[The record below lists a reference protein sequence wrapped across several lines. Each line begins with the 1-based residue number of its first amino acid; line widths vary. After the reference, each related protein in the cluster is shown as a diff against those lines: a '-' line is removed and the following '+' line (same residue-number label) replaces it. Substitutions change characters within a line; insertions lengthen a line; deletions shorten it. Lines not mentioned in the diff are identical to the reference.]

1 MTIKVEWCEYDVIV
15 VGSGGAG
22 SMAAR
27 AAADEGGRVLVKTQS
42 VAPIQ
47 NIRRQRNGPRCRDR

>member
-27 AAADEGGRVLVKTQS
+27 AAAVPVQS
-42 VAPIQ
+42 
-47 NIRRQRNGPRCRDR
+47 R